1 MGVKSAR
8 ATILLFAGIL
18 LTVSPVMLRGQKS
31 VVGGPRGPS
40 GLALRADTRQV
51 PPDTLR
57 DPDAAAWQ
65 AVPAQRV
72 ALNRTP
78 PLYDTDPPAE
88 LEIPFV
94 DARLVRAGG
103 RLFFQLSWH
112 DATEDSARLAA
123 APTTPPEARDR
134 KEQTEATERFFDAAA
149 VMLPAR
155 APESGVWP
163 SLQMGDASG
172 PVVIYYWNAARGALI
187 ARAEG
192 RGTTRRTNESFPA
205 RAAYREAAW
214 RIVLELP
221 DLPAG
226 MPVAFAVWNGS
237 QLDRDG
243 RKYFSVWLRV
253 E

>member
-1 MGVKSAR
+1 MDVKSTR

-18 LTVSPVMLRGQKS
+18 LTVPPIMLRGQKS
-31 VVGGPRGPS
+31 VAGSPRGSS
-40 GLALRADTRQV
+40 GLVLHADGRQV
-51 PPDTLR
+51 QPGTLS
-57 DPDAAAWQ
+57 DPEAAAWQ

-88 LEIPFV
+88 VEIPFV

-103 RLFFQLSWH
+103 KLFVHLTWH

-123 APTTPPEARDR
+123 APTTPPETRVR

-163 SLQMGDASG
+163 SLQMGDAG
-172 PVVIYYWNAARGALI
+172 EPVVIYYWNAARGALI

>member
-1 MGVKSAR
+1 MEVKAAR
-8 ATILLFAGIL
+8 VTILLFAGIL
-18 LTVSPVMLRGQKS
+18 LTVPPVMLRGQKS
-31 VVGGPRGPS
+31 VAGSPRGSS
-40 GLALRADTRQV
+40 GLVLRADGRQI

-57 DPDAAAWQ
+57 DPEAAAWQ

-103 RLFFQLSWH
+103 TLAVHLSWR
-112 DATEDSARLAA
+112 DATQDVARLAA
-123 APTTPPEARDR
+123 APASPPEARDR

-155 APESGVWP
+155 APENGVWP
-163 SLQMGDASG
+163 SLQMGDAG
-172 PVVIYYWNAARGALI
+172 EPVIIYYWNAARGALI
-187 ARAEG
+187 MRAEG

-205 RAAYREAAW
+205 RAAYRDAAW
-214 RIVLELP
+214 RVVLELP
-221 DLPAG
+221 DVPAG
-226 MPVAFAVWNGS
+226 IPAALAVWNGS

>member
-1 MGVKSAR
+1 MNVKSAS
-8 ATILLFAGIL
+8 ATLLLVVGIL
-18 LTVSPVMLRGQKS
+18 AAAPRPILQAQRAAAPAS
-31 VVGGPRGPS
+31 GGSS
-40 GLALRADTRQV
+40 GLVLRTEARPV
-51 PPDTLR
+51 APGTLR

-88 LEIPFV
+88 PEIPFV
-94 DARLVRAGG
+94 DVRLARAGG
-103 RLFFQLSWH
+103 TLAVHLSWR
-112 DATEDSARLAA
+112 DATQDAARLAA
-123 APTTPPEARDR
+123 APASPPEARDR

-155 APESGVWP
+155 APENGVWP
-163 SLQMGDASG
+163 SLQMGDAG
-172 PVVIYYWNAARGALI
+172 EPVIIYYWNAARGSLI
-187 ARAEG
+187 MRAEG

-205 RAAYREAAW
+205 RAAYRDAAW
-214 RIVLELP
+214 RVVLELP
-221 DLPAG
+221 DVPAG
-226 MPVAFAVWNGS
+226 MPAAFAVWNGS